1 MKTLTY
7 SPTDNPSKNVHGN
20 QQSIYDKNT
29 QRKELD
35 KGMLISNTLKGKL
48 NSKKFDGHIMASNH
62 DQGKTED
69 NNSEIR
75 KAHFLVQ
82 DNT

>member
-35 KGMLISNTLKGKL
+35 KGVLIANTLKGKL
-48 NSKKFDGHIMASNH
+48 NSQNL
-62 DQGKTED
+62 T
-69 NNSEIR
+69 
-75 KAHFLVQ
+75 
-82 DNT
+82 NTL